1 MRRLLPFLLTAAIS
15 PQYCT
20 AQAWVELMLD
30 ESVPIHEVKAAFD
43 AHWQGQPYERGQG
56 WKQFQRWHWF
66 MEQRCGTEGTRLDP
80 SIYSQAKADLEAL
93 RNQRGAR
100 DEAVWEPLGP
110 SNWLSI
116 SYNPGNG
123 RVNCTATHPGQP
135 EVIYAGTPAS
145 GLWRSSDNGSTWE
158 PLYTDLSSMGVSGIA
173 IDTSGTG
180 AIYIATGDGDGADT
194 YSQGVLK
201 SIDDGATWSTTG
213 LNWNI
218 TQTRTTR
225 ALRMDPTNAQRLYC
239 AASNGLYR
247 TLDGADTWQQLSTGS
262 FRDVEF
268 KPGDP
273 TQVYA
278 CTDRFYRSTAGGEI
292 VSPTVNDGL
301 PTPDLVG
308 RMAIAVSPSA
318 PEVVYALCSNEE
330 DNSYLGLWRST
341 DAGLTFELRSDSPNI
356 FSYSENGSG
365 SGGQAWYD
373 MALAVDPGNAD
384 IVYVGG
390 INVWRSVN
398 GGASWQIKSHWVYPA
413 EVGYTHADIHSLDI
427 HDGKLYCG
435 SDGGIYVTGDSA
447 ESWSDLSAGLDI
459 MQFYRMGSSES
470 MPGLI
475 MAGAQD
481 NGSNRYVNGEWT
493 HVFGADGMEA
503 AVDPF
508 NADNVFSSSQN
519 GGLRRSSNGGVDW
532 TSLTDDM
539 FEEGAWVTPF
549 AMDPQVPGRMFA
561 GFNNLLYSEDHGDN
575 WVDMTGW
582 PTTEFVRCL
591 AIAPSNSDVWYVA
604 REDKV
609 ARLTDEGFTQVNIR
623 PGLPQNQ
630 APTSISVD
638 PEDAFHLW
646 ISYSGQHAS
655 NKIFESTNGGATW
668 INRSAGLPNVPANSV
683 VCQPNSPNGVY
694 LGTDLGVFYRDDYT
708 NAWEPY
714 GTGMPNVVVSELEIN
729 MAIGKLRAATYGR
742 GIWEADLF
750 FSPFASVAESIATS
764 APMILPVDHEGRYR
778 LVLAAEHG
786 ALRQLRV
793 IDASGRIILQ
803 GFGAGQLI
811 DLSSRAPS
819 AYTVQVLTDKGI
831 WSRRVLR

>member
-1 MRRLLPFLLTAAIS
+1 
-15 PQYCT
+15 
-20 AQAWVELMLD
+20 MLD